1 MGAGPDRAIHFPSS
15 PSMDGMLV
23 GRSDERPSPMMVTP
37 AAVDRRPS
45 AFIPQ
50 RENECTLFPRAWPT
64 LRYRRPWPQRARI
77 R

>member
-37 AAVDRRPS
+37 AAARRPTD
-45 AFIPQ
+45 AQVHLFRKGKTNALYF
-50 RENECTLFPRAWPT
+50 REPGRH
-64 LRYRRPWPQRARI
+64 
-77 R
+77 